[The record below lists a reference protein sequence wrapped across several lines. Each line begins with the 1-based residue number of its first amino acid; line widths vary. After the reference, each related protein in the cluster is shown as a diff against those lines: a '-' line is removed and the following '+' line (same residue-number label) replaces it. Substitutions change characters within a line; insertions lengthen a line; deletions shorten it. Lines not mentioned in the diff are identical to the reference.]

1 MEKTKRLATLLLFL
15 MVVLFV
21 LAKRMEHET
30 AYWGY
35 IAAFAEAGMIG
46 AIADWF
52 AIVALFRHPLGI
64 PIPHTA
70 IIPAN
75 RDRIAERLA
84 EFLSLKFLD
93 AEQIAQYLGLGD
105 PVKSVARWLTYPANA
120 RKVAGSVCRSI
131 EHLLPLLE
139 SQQIKDFIQEK
150 ALQGI
155 RQVDFASTSKEF
167 LNLLVKKNQHQ
178 ALLEQAVIQTGKLL
192 ADETVREEI
201 ATAVA
206 NEVKYLRYIGLDAAA
221 GRYAT
226 RTMVATVAHL
236 MEEMA
241 GDPEHPFR
249 KRFEEYILKLINE
262 LDSDEYRKEQLQQI
276 QQKIIE
282 QPEVVNAFAKLWEHA
297 LQWVRD
303 DCKKPYPLT
312 QNHLEQA
319 LQNMAKRLQDDD
331 ETRAWINQKI
341 FTLIPKW
348 ISRYRKTI
356 QKYIVN
362 TVKAWTPEE
371 MSRGL
376 EQYIGRDLQFIRIN
390 GTVVG
395 GLVGLLIHSI
405 LQVI

>member
-1 MEKTKRLATLLLFL
+1 MQKTKRIATLLLFF
-15 MVVLFV
+15 MAALFV
-21 LAKRMEHET
+21 LAKRMEPEA

-84 EFLSLKFLD
+84 EFLCLKFLD
-93 AEQIAQYLGLGD
+93 TEQIARYLGLGD
-105 PVKSVARWLTYPANA
+105 PVRSLARWLSQPTNA
-120 RKVAGSVCRSI
+120 RKAASSVCKSI
-131 EHLLPLLE
+131 GHILPLLE
-139 SQQIKDFIQEK
+139 SPQIKDLIRDK

-155 RQVDFASTSKEF
+155 RQVDFASTSKEL
-167 LNLLVKKNQHQ
+167 LNLLVEKNQHQ

-192 ADETVREEI
+192 TDDAVREQI

-241 GDPEHPFR
+241 EDPEHPFR
-249 KRFEEYILKLINE
+249 KRFEDYIFKLIDE
-262 LDSDEYRKEQLQQI
+262 LNSDEHRKEQLRKV
-276 QQKIIE
+276 QQKIVE
-282 QPEVVNAFAKLWEHA
+282 QPEVVEAFSKLWA
-297 LQWVRD
+297 QTLQWIKT
-303 DCKKPYPLT
+303 DCEKPYPLT
-312 QNHLEQA
+312 QNHLEKA
-319 LQNMAKRLQDDD
+319 LQNMARQLQSDDAIR
-331 ETRAWINQKI
+331 TWINQKI
-341 FTLIPKW
+341 FSLIPQW
-348 ISRYRKTI
+348 INRYRKTI
-356 QKYIVN
+356 HKYIIN

-371 MSRGL
+371 MSKGL

-390 GTVVG
+390 GTLVG
-395 GLVGLLIHSI
+395 GLVGFLIHSI